1 MNTEH
6 GNWEQWDQLLRRD
19 TEDFRAEV
27 VMGELLFASA
37 IQADQFIL
45 WPNGGFGRAA
55 EQDIERIHPPG
66 ALEWS
71 LAKAVVEINRTG
83 LYDLLPEGLF
93 HEVRRTRPFVGAEEM
108 VEEVKHNN
116 TIEEAAR
123 MFFLPLDEELL
134 RAHLLVELNERRL
147 TAELLKDRTGRG
159 VKSFWDPPVEFN
171 GDELGKLLMIL
182 PKCHKITGDLSAMA
196 KAAGG
201 VLDVPVRMA
210 HRIKPHMQETKLAS
224 LSLEGTHL
232 GVDTVLSGNVT
243 SHERILV
250 VSIGPVHPVVA
261 NIFGPGRS
269 GAVKLSKL
277 MEYFTAADQTW
288 ELDIEV
294 EPTSS
299 GSGLEL
305 DGVSCSLGV
314 STILN

>member
-1 MNTEH
+1 MEH
-6 GNWEQWDQLLRRD
+6 GEWEQWDNKLRGD
-19 TEDFRAEV
+19 TEDLRGEV
-27 VMGELLFASA
+27 VLAELLSTSA
-37 IQADQFIL
+37 IRPDQFL
-45 WPNGGFGRAA
+45 FWPNGGFGRAA
-55 EQDIERIHPPG
+55 EQDIERMHPPG

-71 LAKAVVEINRTG
+71 LNKAVVELNRTS

-93 HEVRRTRPFVGAEEM
+93 HEVRRTRPFVGVEEI

-116 TIEEAAR
+116 AIEESAR

-159 VKSFWDPPVEFN
+159 VKGFWDPPAEFSGN
-171 GDELGKLLMIL
+171 ELGKLLMIL
-182 PKCHKITGDLSAMA
+182 PECHRITGDLTAMA
-196 KAAGG
+196 KAVG
-201 VLDVPVRMA
+201 VILDIPVRMA
-210 HRIKPHMQETKLAS
+210 HRFKPHTQVTRLAA
-224 LSLEGTHL
+224 LPLDNMHL
-232 GVDTVLSGNVT
+232 GVDTVLSGNIT

-250 VSIGPVHPVVA
+250 VSLGPVHPVLA
-261 NIFGPGRS
+261 NTFGPSRPGS
-269 GAVKLSKL
+269 VKLSLL

-288 ELDIEV
+288 ELDIEL